1 MDARTA
7 FQLRVREL
15 CESRN
20 LTLYA
25 LAQRAGLPRTT
36 LLSAMD
42 PARGNPGLKTIAA
55 VAAGFRM
62 SLSEFFDSELFDEY
76 Q

>member
-1 MDARTA
+1 METRAA

-15 CESRN
+15 CDARN

-42 PARGNPGLKTIAA
+42 PVRGNPNLKTIAA
-55 VAAGFRM
+55 VASGFRM
-62 SLSEFFDSELFDEY
+62 SLSEFFASELFDEY
-76 Q
+76 M

>member
-1 MDARTA
+1 MEARAA

-15 CESRN
+15 CEAQN

-25 LAQRAGLPRTT
+25 LAQRSGVPRTT

-42 PARGNPGLKTIAA
+42 PSRGNPNLKTIAA

-62 SLSEFFDSELFDEY
+62 SLAEFFDSEEFDEY
-76 Q
+76 L